1 MLILYWV
8 SVKSVYHR
16 LSWHQAIEDIEWWN
30 ILIHIFVII
39 HFAPLFMW
47 EWPNIL
53 LLYVTI
59 FQRVRRQKAII
70 VKLPKVIVI
79 TELTKQIRRNTNM
92 LLYLKQSSLSV
103 SELIKMIMWSYLCEL
118 SSLVKIFCEE
128 SGPDLRRQSD
138 EWKTGPSQKH
148 FRLSYQRNCEQRR
161 GPEESVS
168 IEPEWWHLGLAKQS
182 H

>member
-1 MLILYWV
+1 MKYFDTYFCHYTLCT
-8 SVKSVYHR
+8 SVYVRVTQHTFA
-16 LSWHQAIEDIEWWN
+16 LCHN
-30 ILIHIFVII
+30 IS
-39 HFAPLFMW
+39 
-47 EWPNIL
+47 ES
-53 LLYVTI
+53 T
-59 FQRVRRQKAII
+59 RQKAII

-128 SGPDLRRQSD
+128 SGPGPDLRRQSD

-168 IEPEWWHLGLAKQS
+168 IEPEWWHLGLRNNPISETK
-182 H
+182 